1 MIVCCDIFSTYVNDY
16 NRIIFMRDRQQ
27 QKRCYR
33 EKTEQKYG
41 GKLSVKTESLYR
53 SYLPSAVGAAAILLY
68 SCLDIIPIWL
78 LQLFTEV
85 ATI

>member
-41 GKLSVKTESLYR
+41 GVNCCRGILDGYNAPNLLLCCCW
-53 SYLPSAVGAAAILLY
+53 SYNFG
-68 SCLDIIPIWL
+68 DIADMTDI
-78 LQLFTEV
+78 
-85 ATI
+85 